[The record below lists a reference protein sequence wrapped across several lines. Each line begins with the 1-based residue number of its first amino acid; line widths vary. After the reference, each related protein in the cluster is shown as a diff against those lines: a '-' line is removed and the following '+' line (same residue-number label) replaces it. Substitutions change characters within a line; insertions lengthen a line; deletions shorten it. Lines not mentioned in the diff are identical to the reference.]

1 MKVIAI
7 ALFVLA
13 TLINGCTYNADG
25 TSNDKNAASPVGT
38 MSDDRTIGIK
48 HLRQLIAEDNSTGRT
63 IMWTAPGSN
72 YTLELRS
79 VYGTTY
85 HEADDRTFSDGKY
98 QYIQYGVTL
107 KELEPNTDYMYRIRR
122 GSETG
127 NWHKLNTQDGYSGFK
142 ALIFPDSQCTDYR
155 TWRELAQAAYERNS
169 NAAFFVNMGDMVD
182 NGQHQSQWEQWLF
195 GIEGFSGD
203 LPLAPVIGNH
213 ETYSVDWSIKM
224 PQAFTNLFYVPE
236 NGLGQYRHQFYS
248 FDYGDVHFTVLD
260 TNYDDELMAFQ
271 PKLREDQLKWLEQ
284 DLANTQAK
292 WKIVLMHRDIFIYGF
307 GPKSGRAHTFSTYFI
322 QVGTDMMP
330 IFERYN
336 VDAVLTAHL
345 HTYRR
350 RVPLRNFKPAD
361 DGITYILTGV
371 AGDVRY
377 ENLWEDFAWDAA
389 RAPKPETSNYMTME
403 RVGDTLTFSAYL
415 PDGKKFDTVTL
426 RK

>member
-1 MKVIAI
+1 
-7 ALFVLA
+7 
-13 TLINGCTYNADG
+13 
-25 TSNDKNAASPVGT
+25 
-38 MSDDRTIGIK
+38 
-48 HLRQLIAEDNSTGRT
+48 
-63 IMWTAPGSN
+63 
-72 YTLELRS
+72 
-79 VYGTTY
+79 
-85 HEADDRTFSDGKY
+85 
-98 QYIQYGVTL
+98 
-107 KELEPNTDYMYRIRR
+107 MYRIRR

-292 WKIVLMHRDIFIYGF
+292 WKVVLMHRDIFIYGF

-361 DGITYILTGV
+361 DGITYIFTGV